1 MKVQHT
7 RLTFAGADSKQG
19 CKLGSDSCG
28 RYSLIAA
35 DLRDTSSLKQTLSN
49 AGVDFSA
56 PTIFLAECVLVYME
70 PQESLALL
78 EVLSLLVYLRTYI
91 LRDFNT

>member
-1 MKVQHT
+1 M
-7 RLTFAGADSKQG
+7 R
-19 CKLGSDSCG
+19 SDSCG

-35 DLRDTSSLKQTLSN
+35 DLRATSSLKQTLSD

-70 PQESLALL
+70 PQESFALL
-78 EVLSLLVYLRTYI
+78 EVLSTFFCLRTCYSVETGPHGNVEQI
-91 LRDFNT
+91 LRIVHLQR